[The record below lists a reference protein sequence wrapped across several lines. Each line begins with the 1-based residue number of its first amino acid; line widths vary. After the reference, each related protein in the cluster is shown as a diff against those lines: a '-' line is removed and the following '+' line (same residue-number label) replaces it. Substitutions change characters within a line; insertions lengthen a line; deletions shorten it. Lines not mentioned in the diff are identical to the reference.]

1 MSRQTR
7 QGRPTLETERGL
19 PLSSGVE
26 VQLTNSR
33 GTNMKKVRLLLT
45 AILTTLALSA
55 AACTSPTAPDH
66 TLGSDNHTLGSDN
79 HTLGSDN

>member
-1 MSRQTR
+1 
-7 QGRPTLETERGL
+7 
-19 PLSSGVE
+19 
-26 VQLTNSR
+26 
-33 GTNMKKVRLLLT
+33 MKKVRLLLT